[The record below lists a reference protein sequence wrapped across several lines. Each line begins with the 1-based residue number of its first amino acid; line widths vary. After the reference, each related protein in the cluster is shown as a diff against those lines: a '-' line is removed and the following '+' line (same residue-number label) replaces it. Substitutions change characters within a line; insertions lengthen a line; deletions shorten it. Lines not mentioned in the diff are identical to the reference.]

1 MNLALAAQARNIKN
15 AMGLSSNKVIS
26 FQLKHKRE
34 LLSIAIG
41 ILRNTKNEVLLGKR
55 MKGKNL
61 KGYWE
66 FPGGKIKPNETPEE
80 ALFREFQEELGVEI
94 GRSKKMESISYQYD
108 HYDVLL
114 MPFKIIDYIGY
125 PAGLEGQELMW
136 CATDQLKE
144 IEILPA
150 DQSLVEKLAVG
161 NCN

>member
-1 MNLALAAQARNIKN
+1 MCIRD
-15 AMGLSSNKVIS
+15 S
-26 FQLKHKRE
+26 HPRE

-66 FPGGKIKPNETPEE
+66 FPGGKIKPDETPEE
-80 ALFREFQEELGVEI
+80 ALFREFQEELGIEI

-108 HYDVLL
+108 QYDVLL
-114 MPFKIIDYIGY
+114 MPFKIIDYVGN

-136 CATDQLKE
+136 CATDQLSE
-144 IEILPA
+144 VEILPA
-150 DQSLVEKLAVG
+150 DRSLVEKLTSE
-161 NCN
+161 

>member
-1 MNLALAAQARNIKN
+1 MN
-15 AMGLSSNKVIS
+15 
-26 FQLKHKRE
+26 HKRE

-41 ILRNTKNEVLLGKR
+41 ILRNTRNEVLLGKR
-55 MKGKNL
+55 MKGNNL

-108 HYDVLL
+108 QYDVLL
-114 MPFKIIDYIGY
+114 MPFKIIDYVGY

-150 DQSLVEKLAVG
+150 DQSLVEKLAAEL
-161 NCN
+161 

>member
-1 MNLALAAQARNIKN
+1 
-15 AMGLSSNKVIS
+15 
-26 FQLKHKRE
+26 LKHKRE

-66 FPGGKIKPNETPEE
+66 FPGGKIKPDETPEE
-80 ALFREFQEELGVEI
+80 ALFREFQEELGIEI

-108 HYDVLL
+108 QYDVLL
-114 MPFKIIDYIGY
+114 MPFKIIDYVGN

>member
-1 MNLALAAQARNIKN
+1 M
-15 AMGLSSNKVIS
+15 
-26 FQLKHKRE
+26 KHKRE

-108 HYDVLL
+108 QYDVLL
-114 MPFKIIDYIGY
+114 MPFKIIDYVGN

-150 DQSLVEKLAVG
+150 DQSLVEKLAAEL
-161 NCN
+161 

>member
-1 MNLALAAQARNIKN
+1 MN
-15 AMGLSSNKVIS
+15 
-26 FQLKHKRE
+26 HKRE

-41 ILRNTKNEVLLGKR
+41 ILRNTKNEVLLSKR

-66 FPGGKIKPNETPEE
+66 FPGGKIKSNETPEE

-94 GRSKKMESISYQYD
+94 GRSKQMESIGYQYD

-114 MPFKIIDYIGY
+114 MPFNIIDYIGH
-125 PAGLEGQELMW
+125 PTGLEGQDLIW

-150 DQSLVEKLAVG
+150 DQSLVEKLAAEL
-161 NCN
+161 